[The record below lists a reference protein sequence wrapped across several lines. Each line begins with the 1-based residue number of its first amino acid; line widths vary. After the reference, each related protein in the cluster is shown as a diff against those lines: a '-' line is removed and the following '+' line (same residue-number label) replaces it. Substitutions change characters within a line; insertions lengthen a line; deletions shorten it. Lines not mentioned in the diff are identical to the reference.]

1 MNAAETVRQVAAEHL
16 KIAAARLEAANTL
29 REAGIDSLAAID
41 LIVAIER
48 RLDISFRERDLE
60 SLRSF
65 DDLAAAVERLLAE
78 QRAGS

>member
-1 MNAAETVRQVAAEHL
+1 MNAAETVRQVAAEQL
-16 KIAAARLEAANTL
+16 EIAAARLAGANTL